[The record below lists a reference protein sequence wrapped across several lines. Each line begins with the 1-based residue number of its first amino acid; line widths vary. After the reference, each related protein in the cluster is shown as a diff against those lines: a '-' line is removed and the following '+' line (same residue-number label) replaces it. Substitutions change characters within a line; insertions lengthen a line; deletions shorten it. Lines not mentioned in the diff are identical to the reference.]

1 MVAFTKH
8 FEKQNCQYFI
18 SPIVISSTNT
28 SPTYRLIFKR
38 TNGHSVYVVAV
49 LLNVILLIVKAPLVW
64 LGAIG
69 SILGKILHVSLRHEI
84 DSMEGSLKG
93 KVLVQLTSKL

>member
-1 MVAFTKH
+1 MMAFPKH
-8 FEKQNCQYFI
+8 FEIQYCQYFI

-38 TNGHSVYVVAV
+38 TNGHSVYGVPV
-49 LLNVILLIVKAPLVW
+49 LLNVIMLSVVLLIVKAPLVW

-84 DSMEGSLKG
+84 DSMEGS
-93 KVLVQLTSKL
+93 